1 MARKFIVTEKQFVY
15 ANVELHMDMIKN
27 LSDKERP
34 VLGGGRWHIDESKKV
49 FYLWGESVDFGYA
62 KPEDIKRAI
71 EAEDTWITPRLEGF
85 VVMHSPVI
93 MANMPDEEDFTE
105 LMVLPS

>member
-15 ANVELHMDMIKN
+15 ANVELHMDMIKS

-34 VLGGGRWHIDESKKV
+34 ILGGGRWDIDEGKKI

-62 KPEDIKRAI
+62 QPEDIKRAI
-71 EAEDTWITPRLEGF
+71 ESDDTWISPRLEGF
-85 VVMHSPVI
+85 TVLHSPII
-93 MANMPDEEDFTE
+93 MANMPEPEDFQV
-105 LMVLPS
+105 LMILPS